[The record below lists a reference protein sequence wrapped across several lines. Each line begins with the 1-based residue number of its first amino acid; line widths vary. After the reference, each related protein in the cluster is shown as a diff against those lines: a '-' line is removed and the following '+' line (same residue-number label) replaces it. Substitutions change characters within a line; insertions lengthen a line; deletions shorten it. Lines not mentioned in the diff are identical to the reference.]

1 MKNVINFPV
10 FAVLIFSS
18 IFGFLVNISFADS
31 LKPENNNI
39 EKYNFSS
46 PAAEKSFL
54 ESGKIDMVSSPE
66 SIAKVILYNSNK
78 LPSPQSSVGCS
89 ARCTSGCTVRCTGG
103 CTVHCTDRCSD
114 RCK

>member
-18 IFGFLVNISFADS
+18 IFGYLVNISFANS
-31 LKPENNNI
+31 LKPENNNV

-66 SIAKVILYNSNK
+66 SIAKVILYNSSK
-78 LPSPQSSVGCS
+78 LPPAQRSSGCSDGCSSGCSMGCSLGCSSGCSVGCS
-89 ARCTSGCTVRCTGG
+89 VGCR
-103 CTVHCTDRCSD
+103 
-114 RCK
+114 